1 MALSIG
7 TDIVDI
13 DRIGASL
20 ERLGERFAERVL
32 SVEELRQWRD
42 KSSSVAF
49 LARRFAAKEAVSKAL
64 GTGIGRGVSFQDIVI
79 THNAQGA
86 PQVQLSGGAQAALE
100 AMAASRVLISL
111 SDERRYAIAYAMAVV

>member
-13 DRIGASL
+13 DRIAASL

-32 SVEELRQWRD
+32 SVEELWQWRD
-42 KSSSVAF
+42 KNSSVAF
-49 LARRFAAKEAVSKAL
+49 L
-64 GTGIGRGVSFQDIVI
+64 
-79 THNAQGA
+79 
-86 PQVQLSGGAQAALE
+86 GGAQAALE

>member
-13 DRIGASL
+13 ERIAASL
-20 ERLGERFAERVL
+20 ERVGERFAERVL
-32 SVEELRQWRD
+32 SVEELRQWRG
-42 KSSSVAF
+42 KNSSVAF

-86 PQVQLSGGAQAALE
+86 PQVRLYGGAQAALE

-111 SDERRYAIAYAMAVV
+111 SDERRYAIAYAMAVA